1 MSKVTVKI
9 AGVISAVMTAELE
22 NQGINVE
29 TPQDV
34 VEFMRFAIAE
44 GMLEDWFIVVPS
56 EDGEATLMMEDVIFA
71 IENGDLNDNAVHV
84 FTVMAEQVKQGGEDA
99 DVVIMGVT
107 HGLTGE
113 SHELVAGDLYAL
125 VG

>member
-1 MSKVTVKI
+1 MSKVSVKI
-9 AGVISAVMTAELE
+9 AGVVSAVMTAELE

-29 TPQDV
+29 TPADV
-34 VEFMRFAIAE
+34 VEFMRLAIAE

-84 FTVMAEQVKQGGEDA
+84 FSVMAEQVKQGGEDE

-107 HGLTGE
+107 HGETGE
-113 SHELVAGDLYAL
+113 SYELLAGDLYAL
-125 VG
+125 VA